1 MKEKS
6 QKEKLGE
13 KVSFAGAKY
22 HIERARTEKDVK
34 KENFSAMKKLGGACE
49 GLDEL
54 VTMIGDKDK
63 NINCM

>member
-1 MKEKS
+1 MKAKATTTTDR
-6 QKEKLGE
+6 
-13 KVSFAGAKY
+13 VTFAGAKY
-22 HIERARTEKDVK
+22 DIERQRTDKDTRKEQTTEKR
-34 KENFSAMKKLGGACE
+34 KLGGACE